1 MIYNF
6 SQNTLDERPIAQTE
20 ESSNPISYF
29 PYRVEIEGVKTY
41 HINGFNC
48 PLRQAKYTVTRSG
61 MGKANFDFAIMDA
74 PIVSRDKI
82 NIYRNGKIVYQGLV
96 DGIPDKAGGKVTT
109 SPFLNELQNKTYNF
123 NYSTGATYE
132 EILEDIILEKDQDTG
147 VFWNATLVDTGSTF
161 VFTGEYKYDSVKKII
176 KDIQDQ
182 LENRY
187 LGIDHNNFFYVKAFS
202 TTVTTTLYADDNSG
216 YEGVKVTVDDKAVKA
231 TRSQVYQESTT
242 AGQKVR
248 LGSVGYSTSSTDY
261 PTLAIENQV
270 GVIENKETVYKGLSS
285 SDGLNFAYQKLV
297 KDAVIKTKID
307 IKNVDYDRYPLE
319 IGERI
324 KIYKEEDLLWHTIID
339 CESTANWTAGDL
351 STIAKVGTYSMN
363 FTSTYID
370 YNYAEYKRWKGIE
383 RLGFYIR
390 SDKVGS
396 FVNVYL
402 GDSTGEQAA
411 IGGLGLGA
419 LGVGALSEGDT
430 SATLTTTNIEIG
442 SSVFYSV
449 DIKGVNQWQ
458 WVDIPTTY
466 DNFSIIRFESN
477 DTSADVRVDEIQLY
491 SLFRQSY
498 EANVIQMDFD
508 LSSSYVNVKAGEFQE
523 FADDDFNI
531 LKNEVEALKATQE
544 I

>member
-1 MIYNF
+1 LIYNF
-6 SQNTLDERPIAQTE
+6 SENTLDERPIALTE
-20 ESSNPISYF
+20 DSPNPISYF

-41 HINGFNC
+41 HINGFDC

-61 MGKANFDFAIMDA
+61 MGKAQFDFAIMDA

-96 DGIPDKAGGKVTT
+96 DGVPDKAGGKVTC

-147 VFWNATLVDTGSTF
+147 VLWNNTLVNTGSTF
-161 VFTGEYKYDSVKKII
+161 TFTGEYKYDSVNKIL

-187 LGIDHNNFFYVKAFS
+187 LGVDHNNFFYVKAFS
-202 TTVTTTLYADDNSG
+202 TTITTTLYADDDSG
-216 YEGVKVTVDDKAVKA
+216 YESVKVTVDDKAVKA

-248 LGSVGYSTSSTDY
+248 LGSVGYSTNSTEY
-261 PTLAIENQV
+261 PPLAIENQV
-270 GVIENKETVYKGLSS
+270 GVIENKETVYKGLSTA
-285 SDGLNFAYQKLV
+285 DGLNFAYQKLV
-297 KDAVIKTKID
+297 KDAILKTKID
-307 IKNVDYDRYPLE
+307 IKNVDYDRYPIE

-324 KIYKEEDLLWHTIID
+324 KVYKEEDLLWHTIID
-339 CESTANWTAGDL
+339 CESTANWSAGDL
-351 STIAKVGTYSMN
+351 STIAKVDTYSLQLD
-363 FTSTYID
+363 SSQSD
-370 YNYAEYKRWKGIE
+370 YTFSGYKRWKGIE

-390 SDKVGS
+390 SDKIGS

-402 GDSTGEQAA
+402 GNSTNAQGEP
-411 IGGLGLGA
+411 GA
-419 LGVGALSEGDT
+419 LGMGVLGIGLYGVGST
-430 SATLTTTNIEIG
+430 SVISSTDIEIG
-442 SSVFYSV
+442 STVNFSI

-458 WVDIPTTY
+458 WVDIPTTF
-466 DNFSIIRFESN
+466 DTFSIIRFESD
-477 DTSADVRVDEIQLY
+477 DTTADVRIDEIQLY

-498 EANVIQMDFD
+498 EANVIEMSFD
-508 LSSSYVNVKAGEFQE
+508 LSSSYVNIKAGEFQE

-531 LKNEVEALKATQE
+531 LKNEVEALKAAQE
-544 I
+544 L